1 MEYYL
6 LIDFGSTY
14 TKLTAVETGK
24 EEIAATAKAITTIE
38 SNIMDGFN
46 AAMAEIQ
53 EKLGRQA
60 HYIKK
65 LACSS
70 AAGGLK
76 MVAIGLVPDLTAE
89 AAKRAALGAG
99 ARVIKTYSFNLSSD
113 EIKEISQLKP
123 DIILL
128 AGGTDGGNK
137 DTIIFNAGML
147 AASSIR
153 KPIIVAGN
161 KSARDEIRQIFDPTE
176 IEYYMTD
183 NVMPRLNVLDVE
195 PAREAIRQVFMSRI
209 VQAKGMGEAEHFIS
223 GILMPTPQA
232 VLKAAEALS
241 LGSDAEDGIGDLI
254 VVDIGGATTDIHS
267 LCTGEPSKA
276 GVTFRGLEEP
286 FAKRTVEG
294 DLGMRYSALSLFE
307 AASTKEIKRYLTYK
321 DQDVEA
327 ECRRRARDIKLVPQT
342 DEEKDFDQAM
352 AKIAT
357 DHSMSRHAGIVEAV
371 YSPMGIMYSQ
381 EGKDLLEVKYLIGTG
396 GVLVHS
402 AAPGEIL
409 AAGRHRADEINSL
422 KPQHPKFLLDKTY
435 ILSAMGLL
443 AEEDKDMAVRIMK
456 RYIIEIEG

>member
-1 MEYYL
+1 MGYYL

-14 TKLTAVETGK
+14 TKLTAVDIEK
-24 EEIAATAKAITTIE
+24 EEIAATAKAITTVE
-38 SNIMDGFN
+38 TNIMDGFQ
-46 AAMAEIQ
+46 AAMAGIESQI
-53 EKLGRQA
+53 GRQA

-99 ARVIKTYSFNLSSD
+99 ARVIKTFSFNLSSD
-113 EIKEISQLKP
+113 EIREISQLKP

-137 DTIIFNAGML
+137 ETIVFNAGML
-147 AASSIR
+147 AGSYIR

-161 KSARDEIRQIFDPTE
+161 KSARDEIRQIFDQSA
-176 IEYYMTD
+176 IEYYVTD

-209 VQAKGMGEAEHFIS
+209 VSAKGMGDAEQLIS

-232 VLKAAEALS
+232 VLKAAEVLS
-241 LGSDAEDGIGDLI
+241 QGSDQEEGIGDLI
-254 VVDIGGATTDIHS
+254 IVDIGGATTDVHS
-267 LCTGEPSKA
+267 LCTGMPSKP
-276 GVTFRGLEEP
+276 GVTFHGLEEP

-307 AASTKEIKRYLTYK
+307 ASTTREIKKYLTFK
-321 DQDVEA
+321 EVDVEA
-327 ECRRRARDIKLVPQT
+327 ECRRRSQAIQMVPAT
-342 DEEKDFDQAM
+342 AEEKDFDQAM

-357 DHSMSRHAGIVEAV
+357 DHSLSRHAGVVEAI

-381 EGKDLLEVKYLIGTG
+381 EGKDLLEVKYMIGTG
-396 GVLVHS
+396 GVLIHS
-402 AAPGEIL
+402 DEPADIL
-409 AAGRHRADEINSL
+409 KAGCHRDDEVTSL
-422 KPQHPKFLLDKTY
+422 KPVAPRFLLDKTY

-443 AEEDKDMAVRIMK
+443 AEEDQDLAVRIMK
-456 RYIIEIEG
+456 KYLIEI